1 MKILF
6 DFKLF
11 FEQKFGGPSKYYV
24 ELIKS
29 LKKLNVD
36 IEIFA
41 PIYINNF
48 LKNES
53 SIRVNGIYLNEKKY
67 FGKIFNFTNK
77 ILTKIKYKTSKS
89 NIIHT
94 TYYQE
99 PYISNNK
106 PYILTVYD
114 LIHEKYNKDFNY
126 ILPKKKA
133 IEKASHIIC
142 ISENTKNDLEE
153 YYKVNSEKISV
164 IYLAT
169 TEKKIENRNRN
180 NNLLFV
186 GNRKRYKNF
195 KMLLKVFRRKE
206 IQNNFNIVCFGG
218 GKFLNEELDYIKSLG
233 ISENKIQYLQGNDLE
248 LAEQYKT
255 AFALIYPSLYE
266 GFGLPILEAMS
277 YGCPVISS
285 NSSSLPEVYGD
296 AALSF
301 DPNNEEQLFEII
313 NKLLK
318 QSELRD
324 DLIIKGF
331 KNLKKFSWEKCA
343 KETLDVYERV
353 LNG

>member
-1 MKILF
+1 M
-6 DFKLF
+6 
-11 FEQKFGGPSKYYV
+11 
-24 ELIKS
+24 
-29 LKKLNVD
+29 
-36 IEIFA
+36 
-41 PIYINNF
+41 
-48 LKNES
+48 
-53 SIRVNGIYLNEKKY
+53 
-67 FGKIFNFTNK
+67 
-77 ILTKIKYKTSKS
+77 
-89 NIIHT
+89 
-94 TYYQE
+94 
-99 PYISNNK
+99 
-106 PYILTVYD
+106 
-114 LIHEKYNKDFNY
+114 
-126 ILPKKKA
+126 
-133 IEKASHIIC
+133 
-142 ISENTKNDLEE
+142 
-153 YYKVNSEKISV
+153 
-164 IYLAT
+164 
-169 TEKKIENRNRN
+169 
-180 NNLLFV
+180 
-186 GNRKRYKNF
+186 
-195 KMLLKVFRRKE
+195 
-206 IQNNFNIVCFGG
+206 
-218 GKFLNEELDYIKSLG
+218 DYIKSLG